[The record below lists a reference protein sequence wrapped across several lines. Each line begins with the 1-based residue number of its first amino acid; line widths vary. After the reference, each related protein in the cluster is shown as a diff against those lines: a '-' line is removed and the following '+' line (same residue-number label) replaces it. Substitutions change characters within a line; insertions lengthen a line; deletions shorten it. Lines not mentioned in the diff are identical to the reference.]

1 MFELIYREF
10 NSQLDDIIT
19 VYVRTKD
26 LNYIKQLEETYKI
39 PIKHFNLY
47 DDVVEGFFIR
57 EIKTQELDKQKL
69 FQKLEEIQLRKKQLN
84 QSKIFDFSL
93 PLL

>member
-10 NSQLDDIIT
+10 TSQLDDIIT
-19 VYVRTKD
+19 IYVRTKD

-47 DDVVEGFFIR
+47 NDVVEGFFIR
-57 EIKTQELDKQKL
+57 EIKTQELDEQKL
-69 FQKLEEIQLRKKQLN
+69 VQKLEEIQLRKQLN